1 MPIKEVQS
9 QLQSIEALVNRIEN
23 VADPALKAT
32 AKELV
37 QSLMELHG
45 AGIER
50 MLEIVRQDATSES
63 SIIEALVRDDH
74 VRSLLLIYGLHPDS
88 LETRVTQA
96 LEKTRPYLK
105 SHGGNVNL
113 VGVDDSG
120 TVTLRLE
127 GNCHGCPSSSAT
139 LKLAV
144 EEAIYEAAP
153 DVTAILVQ
161 GDIQEVPATTLGFVP
176 LSQLGSNGNDRESKT
191 ERDQVGWEEVFGLD
205 AIPSGSLRREEVG
218 GRDILFCRLEETLYA
233 YNNACPGCGQP
244 LGSARLQGTVLAC
257 PICSQHYD
265 VVRAGRGVDLDSIH
279 LEPVPLL
286 SENGRVRVALPFS
299 NAQRS
304 GM

>member
-63 SIIEALVRDDH
+63 SIIEALVRDDR
-74 VRSLLLIYGLHPDS
+74 VRGLLLIYGLHPDS
-88 LETRVTQA
+88 LETRVAQA

-113 VGVDDSG
+113 VGVDDLG
-120 TVTLRLE
+120 AVTLRLE

-153 DVTAILVQ
+153 DVIAILVH
-161 GDIQEVPATTLGFVP
+161 GEIQELPATTLGFVP
-176 LSQLGSNGNDRESKT
+176 LSQLSGNG
-191 ERDQVGWEEVFGLD
+191 
-205 AIPSGSLRREEVG
+205 
-218 GRDILFCRLEETLYA
+218 
-233 YNNACPGCGQP
+233 
-244 LGSARLQGTVLAC
+244 
-257 PICSQHYD
+257 
-265 VVRAGRGVDLDSIH
+265 
-279 LEPVPLL
+279 
-286 SENGRVRVALPFS
+286 
-299 NAQRS
+299 
-304 GM
+304 